1 MLLLN
6 LYIIVFFKIVN
17 LVFIGISMLF
27 FGKLFLNIFWIIFD
41 LEKLL
46 INIID
51 FICKFFFWM
60 IDVIKFIVFLY
71 IIWKYFKKYLFL
83 IMSFLNFVFI
93 IFCKLVFCIVF
104 LRYLSFFFVCISDGG
119 VFIIIEWFLILEIFF
134 LVIFIFWVKLKKLI
148 ILFL

>member
-41 LEKLL
+41 LENLL

-51 FICKFFFWM
+51 FICKFFVWM

-83 IMSFLNFVFI
+83 IMSFFNFVFI

-104 LRYLSFFFVCISDGG
+104 LRYLSFFFVCSSGGG
-119 VFIIIEWFLILEIFF
+119 VFIIIEWFLIMEIFF